1 MFIARFT
8 PMVAEWTTAHWMYGH
23 VVRQMTNETSSATAA
38 EAEMMMT
45 MMMTVVVEMGC
56 WC

>member
-45 MMMTVVVEMGC
+45 MMMTVVVKMGC